1 VKRATVFSD
10 NACKKVAQMHPN
22 AQKQT
27 IVIKMENVPIVT
39 IKTINALQDQH
50 ANLT

>member
-1 VKRATVFSD
+1 MKATVFSD
-10 NACKKVAQMHPN
+10 NALKKVAQMRLN

-27 IVIKMENVPIVT
+27 IVIKMANVPIVT
-39 IKTINALQDQH
+39 IWTINALQDQH